1 VKKAAILIRKAPYG
15 SIYPVEG
22 YRAIMGLKLF
32 EVDVYVLFV
41 DDGVYT
47 LVKGQ
52 NPGKL
57 DMKPLGEAFPMLED
71 FEVNRFCVHD
81 ASLAERGLTKDD
93 LVIPVEVVDSARFAA
108 LLNECGT
115 VLPF

>member
-1 VKKAAILIRKAPYG
+1 MKKVAILIRQAPYG

-32 EVDVYVLFV
+32 DVDVHVLFA
-41 DDGVYT
+41 DDGVYA
-47 LVKGQ
+47 LAKGQ

-71 FEVNRFCVHD
+71 FEVNRFCVHSE
-81 ASLAERGLTKDD
+81 SLAERGLKADD

-108 LLNECGT
+108 LLSECGT